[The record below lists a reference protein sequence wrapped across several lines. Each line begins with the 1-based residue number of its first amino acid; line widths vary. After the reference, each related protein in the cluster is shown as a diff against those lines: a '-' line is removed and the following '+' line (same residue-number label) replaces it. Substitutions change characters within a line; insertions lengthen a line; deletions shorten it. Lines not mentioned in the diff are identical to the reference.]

1 MPNGLRGQHP
11 RTNSKLMDTLHAG
24 SKKDRKNAKDGAV
37 SAAVTKLAAGKFA
50 NGSPT
55 KSPASNASSPPVNSP
70 DIRPIAPGPSPYDGH
85 PTVSPTLDALSTTSV
100 SASTTTS
107 TNHEWPRGG
116 LAGSPGNLISLM
128 GESPPTQPSSYEDS
142 GRLQHGWTVQ
152 RQSLTPQTASPSPPN
167 SMPNH
172 MKRPLSFQMDAQYPL
187 EAYQQPAAAAAYRRM
202 SMQSHLSH
210 ARVGSQ
216 PPLPHQP
223 QPHFYSAPDIDFDM
237 ASKAGMKAG
246 DKNYHFG
253 FDVLPSSHSEFVPGS
268 DNVALA
274 GYEGGLEIYSVTKRG
289 LDRVAGIKGLRGGVY
304 NAKVLPWSFFTDKD
318 HIGPLVAVVVHG
330 PVLPQAS
337 PDIAIQAASEHIA
350 EESAH
355 TPGSPR
361 ADGSQKAA
369 SSGRYTP
376 TIEFYQTTVEVYS
389 LKTGKLVD
397 VLLQAPKVPLST
409 PVTSPIFQAPP
420 PTGAFIIKAD
430 AGSIAV
436 ASGTSGE
443 CWLYRQIPDTIDGQ
457 GRFGCVGK
465 LWTSLQQPPR
475 GEVSEDGERRHSPAP
490 PRPNPQTPILSL
502 NGKWIAYC
510 PPAASSQISLRA
522 HIPIPV
528 LGKAPGIS
536 SVTSPVL
543 PAITGSVDSPM
554 SESMVNKIMRET
566 TQELISGAK
575 WVGQQGL
582 QAWNS
587 YWNKN
592 ASQAPSQ
599 QSRSPPLTSQQW
611 TGSYPPR
618 HDVPQFPPTHGTP
631 GQAVTKDPG
640 LVSILDLD
648 GLPAS
653 ATLHPLITFA
663 SPLGCSF
670 LSFSP
675 TGLSLFTA
683 SGKGDVQTVWDLM
696 CLQYTKSSPL
706 QVSATN
712 NAMGPR
718 VRQVAQ
724 FSRMTVARIV
734 EVAWS
739 KPNGERIAMV
749 TERGTVHLL
758 DMPSSA
764 FTWPPPRRRKAT
776 EENGAPASDAPSSAV
791 SIASSAFG
799 AAYHAARPLITRPRR
814 SSANAQGL
822 AGGNFVDS
830 ASVGG
835 RALAASI
842 THSIG
847 KTGVAINQLRHTGEN
862 RVSLPQS
869 PSLPAA
875 SCVVWITGR
884 KYHTLYV
891 VGDGVV
897 RSFPSKTRRPAAMPN
912 QQRQARGSR
921 YKDFKVPALPD
932 DGLAPAVRQFI
943 DADEYLDLSDREMD
957 VGKTL
962 TLDPRARPLQIDLS
976 AEASIPQA
984 EIESSAPYQPFH
996 TDRRVS
1002 LYEFSGQATTQ
1013 PSLATLMAE
1022 TSLEERTAPKQKKR
1036 QQRTQ
1041 QQYTTVETTA
1051 LQAWAF
1057 GQPLN
1062 LVKLEL
1068 GRHSI
1073 SEDEFNLSDDHRAL
1087 PLSSMERVMHRGE
1100 NGDEIVVT
1108 TRRRRGARHPED
1120 EDGFFEDDC
1129 EVLDFADQRV

>member
-1 MPNGLRGQHP
+1 MNILK
-11 RTNSKLMDTLHAG
+11 TG
-24 SKKDRKNAKDGAV
+24 SKKDRKNAKDGGV

-50 NGSPT
+50 NGSPS
-55 KSPASNASSPPVNSP
+55 KSPPSDASSPPVNSP
-70 DIRPIAPGPSPYDGH
+70 DIRPIAQGSSPYDGH
-85 PTVSPTLDALSTTSV
+85 PTISPTLDALSTTSV
-100 SASTTTS
+100 SASTAAS
-107 TNHEWPRGG
+107 TNHEWARGG

-142 GRLQHGWTVQ
+142 GRLHHGWAVQ

-187 EAYQQPAAAAAYRRM
+187 EAYHQPAAAAAFRRS
-202 SMQSHLSH
+202 SMQSQLSY
-210 ARVGSQ
+210 ARVGSH

-223 QPHFYSAPDIDFDM
+223 QPHFYGAPDIDFDM
-237 ASKAGMKAG
+237 ASKAGLKAG
-246 DKNYHFG
+246 DKGYHFG
-253 FDVLPSSHSEFVPGS
+253 FDNLPSPHTELVPGS

-274 GYEGGLEIYSVTKRG
+274 GYEGGLEVYSVTKRG
-289 LDRVAGIKGLRGGVY
+289 LDRVAGLKGLRGGVY
-304 NAKVLPWSFFTDKD
+304 NAKILPWSTPNDQAEL
-318 HIGPLVAVVVHG
+318 GPLVAVVVHG
-330 PVLPQAS
+330 PVLPQTS
-337 PDIAIQAASEHIA
+337 PEIAIQTANETIA
-350 EESAH
+350 EEREV
-355 TPGSPR
+355 PGSPR
-361 ADGSQKAA
+361 ADGSQKGGP
-369 SSGRYTP
+369 SGRFTP
-376 TIEFYQTTVEVYS
+376 AIEFYQTSVELHS

-409 PVTSPIFQAPP
+409 PVTSPIFKAPP
-420 PTGAFIIKAD
+420 PTGAFTVKAD
-430 AGSIAV
+430 AGNIV
-436 ASGTSGE
+436 IASGVSGE
-443 CWLYRQIPDTIDGQ
+443 CWVYRQIVDVVD
-457 GRFGCVGK
+457 
-465 LWTSLQQPPR
+465 
-475 GEVSEDGERRHSPAP
+475 SP
-490 PRPNPQTPILSL
+490 
-502 NGKWIAYC
+502 IA
-510 PPAASSQISLRA
+510 LRA
-522 HIPIPV
+522 HVPVPIF
-528 LGKAPGIS
+528 GKAPGIA
-536 SVTSPVL
+536 SVTSPVV
-543 PAITGSVDSPM
+543 PGVTGAVDSPM
-554 SESMVNKIMRET
+554 AESMVNKIMRET

-587 YWNKN
+587 YWNKSAN
-592 ASQAPSQ
+592 QTPPQ
-599 QSRSPPLTSQQW
+599 QPRSPPLAAQQW
-611 TGSYPPR
+611 AGSYPPR
-618 HDVPQFPPTHGTP
+618 HDAPQFPPTHGTP
-631 GQAVTKDPG
+631 GQAVTKCLYPG
-640 LVSILDLD
+640 P
-648 GLPAS
+648 G
-653 ATLHPLITFA
+653 H
-663 SPLGCSF
+663 F

-696 CLQYTKSSPL
+696 CIQYTKSSPL
-706 QVSATN
+706 QVLASN
-712 NAMGPR
+712 SAMGPR

-764 FTWPPPRRRKAT
+764 FTWPSPRRRKAT

-814 SSANAQGL
+814 SSSNAQGV
-822 AGGNFVDS
+822 AHGNFVDS

-835 RALAASI
+835 RAIAASI
-842 THSIG
+842 SHSLG

-869 PSLPAA
+869 QWLPTA

-891 VGDGVV
+891 VGDGLV
-897 RSFPSKTRRPAAMPN
+897 RSYPSKTRRPAPTPPKQRMP
-912 QQRQARGSR
+912 RGSR

-932 DGLAPAVRQFI
+932 DGFAPAVRQFI
-943 DADEYLDLSDREMD
+943 DSDEYLDLSDREMD
-957 VGKTL
+957 AGNTL
-962 TLDPRARPLQIDLS
+962 TLDPRARPLHADLS

-1002 LYEFSGQATTQ
+1002 LFEYNEQASNPT
-1013 PSLATLMAE
+1013 PSLAALMAE
-1022 TSLEERTAPKQKKR
+1022 TNLDERPTPKQKKR
-1036 QQRTQ
+1036 QQRPQ
-1041 QQYTTVETTA
+1041 VSYNPVEPNTS
-1051 LQAWAF
+1051 QAWAF

-1062 LVKLEL
+1062 MVRLDV
-1068 GRHSI
+1068 GHHSV
-1073 SEDEFNLSDDHRAL
+1073 SEDEFNISDDHRAL

-1108 TRRRRGARHPED
+1108 TRRRRGARHAED

>member
-1 MPNGLRGQHP
+1 MP
-11 RTNSKLMDTLHAG
+11 S

-37 SAAVTKLAAGKFA
+37 TAAVTKLAAGKFA
-50 NGSPT
+50 NGSPS
-55 KSPASNASSPPVNSP
+55 KSPPSDSSSPPVNSP
-70 DIRPIAPGPSPYDGH
+70 DIRPIAQDPSPYDGH
-85 PTVSPTLDALSTTSV
+85 PAVSPSLDALSTTSV
-100 SASTTTS
+100 SAASTT
-107 TNHEWPRGG
+107 NDWARGAG
-116 LAGSPGNLISLM
+116 LAGSPSNLISLM

-142 GRLQHGWTVQ
+142 GRLRHGWAVQ
-152 RQSLTPQTASPSPPN
+152 RQPLTPQTASPSPPN

-172 MKRPLSFQMDAQYPL
+172 MKRPLSFQMDAQFPL
-187 EAYQQPAAAAAYRRM
+187 EAYHHPTAAAAYRRS
-202 SMQSHLSH
+202 SMQSQLSH
-210 ARVGSQ
+210 ARAARNLRSPTRPSPISMV
-216 PPLPHQP
+216 LPTSTLIWLP
-223 QPHFYSAPDIDFDM
+223 RP
-237 ASKAGMKAG
+237 AG
-246 DKNYHFG
+246 DKGYYFG
-253 FDVLPSSHSEFVPGS
+253 FDTLPAPHTEFVPGS
-268 DNVALA
+268 ANVVLA
-274 GYEGGLEIYSVTKRG
+274 GYEGGLEVYSVTKRG
-289 LDRVAGIKGLRGGVY
+289 LDRVAGLKGLRGGVY
-304 NAKVLPWSFFTDKD
+304 DAKVLPWSTPVGSADNS
-318 HIGPLVAVVVHG
+318 PLVAVVVHG

-337 PDIAIQAASEHIA
+337 PEIAIQSAN
-350 EESAH
+350 ESVADDRAD

-361 ADGSQKAA
+361 TDGSQKGGP
-369 SSGRYTP
+369 SGRFTP
-376 TIEFYQTTVEVYS
+376 AIEFYQTSVELYS
-389 LKTGKLVD
+389 LRTGKLVD
-397 VLLQAPKVPLST
+397 VLLQAPKVPLPT
-409 PVTSPIFQAPP
+409 PVTSPIFKAPP
-420 PTGAFIIKAD
+420 PTGAFTIKAD
-430 AGSIAV
+430 AGNLVV

-443 CWLYRQIPDTIDGQ
+443 CWIYRAIVGSNESTTS
-457 GRFGCVGK
+457 RFGCVGK
-465 LWTSLQQPPR
+465 IWTSVQQPPR
-475 GEVSEDGERRHSPAP
+475 GEVAEEAERRHSPAP
-490 PRPNPQTPILSL
+490 PRPSPQTPILSL
-502 NGKWIAYC
+502 NGKWVAYC
-510 PPAASSQISLRA
+510 PPAASSQIALRA
-522 HIPIPV
+522 HVPV
-528 LGKAPGIS
+528 PLLGKAPGIS

-543 PAITGSVDSPM
+543 PAVTGSVDSPM
-554 SESMVNKIMRET
+554 AESMVNKIMRET

-592 ASQAPSQ
+592 TNQTPSS

-611 TGSYPPR
+611 AGSYPPR
-618 HDVPQFPPTHGTP
+618 HDAPQFPPTHGTP

-640 LVSILDLD
+640 LVSILDMD

-696 CLQYTKSSPL
+696 CIQYTKSSPL
-706 QVSATN
+706 QVSAATS
-712 NAMGPR
+712 AVGPR

-734 EVAWS
+734 DVAWS

-776 EENGAPASDAPSSAV
+776 EENGAPSSDAPSSAV

-814 SSANAQGL
+814 SSVNTQGL
-822 AGGNFVDS
+822 ATGGNFVDS

-835 RALAASI
+835 RAIAASI
-842 THSIG
+842 SHSLG

-869 PSLPAA
+869 SALPAS

-891 VGDGVV
+891 VGDGLV
-897 RSFPSKTRRPAAMPN
+897 RSFPSKTRRSPAASSK
-912 QQRQARGSR
+912 QRAPRGLR
-921 YKDFKVPALPD
+921 YKDFKVPVLPD
-932 DGLAPAVRQFI
+932 DGLSPAVRQFI
-943 DADEYLDLSDREMD
+943 DSDEHLDLSDREMD
-957 VGKTL
+957 AGKTL
-962 TLDPRARPLQIDLS
+962 TLDPRARPLQVDLS

-1002 LYEFSGQATTQ
+1002 LYEYGGQSAAALP
-1013 PSLATLMAE
+1013 PSLAALMAD
-1022 TSLEERTAPKQKKR
+1022 TTLEDHATPKQKKR
-1036 QQRTQ
+1036 QQRSRAQHTPI
-1041 QQYTTVETTA
+1041 ETD
-1051 LQAWAF
+1051 LSQPWAF

-1062 LVKLEL
+1062 LIKLDT
-1068 GRHSI
+1068 GHHSI
-1073 SEDEFNLSDDHRAL
+1073 SEDEFSVSDDHRAL

-1108 TRRRRGARHPED
+1108 TRRRRGARHMED

>member
-1 MPNGLRGQHP
+1 MVQ
-11 RTNSKLMDTLHAG
+11 KLTTSPTG

-50 NGSPT
+50 NGSPF
-55 KSPASNASSPPVNSP
+55 KSPPSDASSPPVNSP
-70 DIRPIAPGPSPYDGH
+70 SIRPIAQGPSPYDGH
-85 PTVSPTLDALSTTSV
+85 PTVSPSLDALSTTSV
-100 SASTTTS
+100 SASTAAS

-142 GRLQHGWTVQ
+142 GRLHHGWTVQ

-172 MKRPLSFQMDAQYPL
+172 MKRPLSFQLDAQYPL
-187 EAYQQPAAAAAYRRM
+187 EAYHQPAAAAAYRRS

-210 ARVGSQ
+210 ARTGSQ

-223 QPHFYSAPDIDFDM
+223 QPHFYSAPDLDFDM
-237 ASKAGMKAG
+237 ASKAGLKAG
-246 DKNYHFG
+246 DKGYHFG
-253 FDVLPSSHSEFVPGS
+253 FDILPSAHTEFTPGS
-268 DNVALA
+268 DSVALA
-274 GYEGGLEIYSVTKRG
+274 GYEGGLDVYSVSKRG
-289 LDRVAGIKGLRGGVY
+289 LDRVAGLKGLRGGVY
-304 NAKVLPWSFFTDKD
+304 GAKILPWSTPGDKAD
-318 HIGPLVAVVVHG
+318 LCPIVAVVVHG
-330 PVLPQAS
+330 PVLPQTS
-337 PDIAIQAASEHIA
+337 PEIAIQAANDAIADEPSEV
-350 EESAH
+350 
-355 TPGSPR
+355 PGSPR
-361 ADGSQKAA
+361 ADGSQKGTP
-369 SSGRYTP
+369 SGRFTP
-376 TIEFYQTTVEVYS
+376 SIEYYQTTVELYS
-389 LKTGKLVD
+389 LKTGKLID

-409 PVTSPIFQAPP
+409 PVNSPVFKAPP
-420 PTGAFIIKAD
+420 PTGAFNVKAD
-430 AGSIAV
+430 SGNIAV
-436 ASGTSGE
+436 ASGASGE
-443 CWLYRQIPDTIDGQ
+443 CWVYRQILDSNEGLV
-457 GRFGCVGK
+457 RFGCVGK

-475 GEVSEDGERRHSPAP
+475 GDFAEDAERRQSPVP
-490 PRPNPQTPILSL
+490 PRPNPQTPIFSL

-510 PPAASSQISLRA
+510 PPAASSQIALRA
-522 HIPIPV
+522 QVPVPI

-543 PAITGSVDSPM
+543 PAVTGAVDSPM
-554 SESMVNKIMRET
+554 PESVVNKIMRET

-592 ASQAPSQ
+592 ANQPPPQQA
-599 QSRSPPLTSQQW
+599 RSPPMASQPW
-611 TGSYPPR
+611 AGSYPPR

-640 LVSILDLD
+640 VVSILDLD
-648 GLPAS
+648 SLPAS
-653 ATLHPLITFA
+653 TTLHPLITFA

-696 CLQYTKSSPL
+696 CIQYTKSSPL
-706 QVSATN
+706 QVSAAN
-712 NAMGPR
+712 NVVGPR

-776 EENGAPASDAPSSAV
+776 DENGAPASDAPSSAV

-799 AAYHAARPLITRPRR
+799 AAVQAARPLITRPRR
-814 SSANAQGL
+814 SSVNAQGL

-835 RALAASI
+835 RALAASMRN
-842 THSIG
+842 SLG

-869 PSLPAA
+869 QSLPTA
-875 SCVVWITGR
+875 SCVMWITGR
-884 KYHTLYV
+884 RYHTLYV
-891 VGDGVV
+891 VGDGLV
-897 RSFPSKTRRPAAMPN
+897 RSFPSKTRRPAPTP
-912 QQRQARGSR
+912 QRTPRGSR

-932 DGLAPAVRQFI
+932 EGFAPAVRQFI
-943 DADEYLDLSDREMD
+943 DSDEYLDLSDREMD
-957 VGKTL
+957 AGNTL
-962 TLDPRARPLQIDLS
+962 TLDPRSKPLHVDLS

-1002 LYEFSGQATTQ
+1002 LYEYGGQVSATHT
-1013 PSLATLMAE
+1013 PSLAALMAE
-1022 TSLEERTAPKQKKR
+1022 TNLEDRLTPKQKKK
-1036 QQRTQ
+1036 QQRLQVQDTP
-1041 QQYTTVETTA
+1041 VEPDA
-1051 LQAWAF
+1051 SDAWAF

-1062 LVKLEL
+1062 MAKLDL
-1068 GRHSI
+1068 GHHSSV
-1073 SEDEFNLSDDHRAL
+1073 SEDEFNTSDDHRAL

-1108 TRRRRGARHPED
+1108 TRRRRGARLAED

>member
-1 MPNGLRGQHP
+1 MP
-11 RTNSKLMDTLHAG
+11 S

-37 SAAVTKLAAGKFA
+37 SAAATKLAAGKFT

-55 KSPASNASSPPVNSP
+55 KSPPFDASSPPVNSP
-70 DIRPIAPGPSPYDGH
+70 DIRPIAQGPSPYDGH
-85 PTVSPTLDALSTTSV
+85 PAISPSLDALSTTSA
-100 SASTTTS
+100 SAAST
-107 TNHEWPRGG
+107 NQDWARGG
-116 LAGSPGNLISLM
+116 LSGSPGNLISLM

-142 GRLQHGWTVQ
+142 GRLHHGWTVQ

-172 MKRPLSFQMDAQYPL
+172 MKRPLSFQMDSQFPL
-187 EAYQQPAAAAAYRRM
+187 EAYHQPAAAAAYRRS
-202 SMQSHLSH
+202 SMQSQLSH
-210 ARVGSQ
+210 ARVGPQ
-216 PPLPHQP
+216 PPLPHQA
-223 QPHFYSAPDIDFDM
+223 QPHFYGAPDIDFDM
-237 ASKAGMKAG
+237 ASNAGMKAG
-246 DKNYHFG
+246 DKGYYFG
-253 FDVLPSSHSEFVPGS
+253 FDKLPSAHTEFVPGS
-268 DNVALA
+268 DNVVLA
-274 GYEGGLEIYSVTKRG
+274 GYEGGLEVYSVTKRG
-289 LDRVAGIKGLRGGVY
+289 LDRVAGLKGLRGGVY
-304 NAKVLPWSFFTDKD
+304 DAKVLPWSNPGSKVD
-318 HIGPLVAVVVHG
+318 HSPLVAVVIHG
-330 PVLPQAS
+330 PVLPQTS
-337 PDIAIQAASEHIA
+337 PEIAIQAANDRVA
-350 EESAH
+350 EDTAEA
-355 TPGSPR
+355 PGSPR
-361 ADGSQKAA
+361 TDGSQKGGP
-369 SSGRYTP
+369 SGRFTP
-376 TIEFYQTTVEVYS
+376 VIEFYQTSVELYS

-397 VLLQAPKVPLST
+397 VLLQAPKAPLST
-409 PVTSPIFQAPP
+409 PVTSPIFKAPP
-420 PTGAFIIKAD
+420 PTGAFTIKAD
-430 AGSIAV
+430 AGNIVV

-443 CWLYRQIPDTIDGQ
+443 CWVYRSIPDSDEASS
-457 GRFGCVGK
+457 RFGCVGK

-475 GEVSEDGERRHSPAP
+475 GEVAEEAERRHSPAP

-510 PPAASSQISLRA
+510 PPAASSQIALRA
-522 HIPIPV
+522 HVPVPV

-543 PAITGSVDSPM
+543 PAVTGSVDSPM
-554 SESMVNKIMRET
+554 AESMVNKIMRET

-592 ASQAPSQ
+592 TNQMPPS
-599 QSRSPPLTSQQW
+599 QSRSPPLTTQQW
-611 TGSYPPR
+611 AGSYPPR
-618 HDVPQFPPTHGTP
+618 HDAPQFPPTHGTP
-631 GQAVTKDPG
+631 GHAVTKDPG
-640 LVSILDLD
+640 LVSILDMDSLRT
-648 GLPAS
+648 S

-696 CLQYTKSSPL
+696 CIQYTKSSPL
-706 QVSATN
+706 QVSAAN
-712 NAMGPR
+712 NAAGPR

-734 EVAWS
+734 DVAWS

-814 SSANAQGL
+814 SSVNAQGL

-835 RALAASI
+835 RAIAASI
-842 THSIG
+842 SHSLG
-847 KTGVAINQLRHTGEN
+847 KTGVAINQLRHTGDN

-869 PSLPAA
+869 STLPGS

-891 VGDGVV
+891 VGDGLV
-897 RSFPSKTRRPAAMPN
+897 RSFPSKTRRSSSAPSK
-912 QQRQARGSR
+912 QRTARGLR
-921 YKDFKVPALPD
+921 YKDFRFPALPV
-932 DGLAPAVRQFI
+932 DGLSPAVRQFI
-943 DADEYLDLSDREMD
+943 DSDEYLDLSDRELD
-957 VGKTL
+957 AGKKTL
-962 TLDPRARPLQIDLS
+962 TLDPRARPLQVDLS

-1002 LYEFSGQATTQ
+1002 LYEYGGPSAVLQ
-1013 PSLATLMAE
+1013 PSLAALMAD
-1022 TSLEERTAPKQKKR
+1022 TTLEDQATPKQKKR
-1036 QQRTQ
+1036 QQRSRAQHTP
-1041 QQYTTVETTA
+1041 VETDSP
-1051 LQAWAF
+1051 QPWAF

-1062 LVKLEL
+1062 LVKLDT
-1068 GRHSI
+1068 GHHSI
-1073 SEDEFNLSDDHRAL
+1073 SEDEFNISDDHRAL

-1108 TRRRRGARHPED
+1108 TRRRRGARHMED

>member
-1 MPNGLRGQHP
+1 MNILK
-11 RTNSKLMDTLHAG
+11 TG
-24 SKKDRKNAKDGAV
+24 SKKDRKNAKDGGV

-50 NGSPT
+50 NGSPS
-55 KSPASNASSPPVNSP
+55 KSPPSDASSPPVNSP
-70 DIRPIAPGPSPYDGH
+70 NIRPIAQGSSPYDGH
-85 PTVSPTLDALSTTSV
+85 PTISPTLDALSTTSV
-100 SASTTTS
+100 SASTAAS
-107 TNHEWPRGG
+107 TNHEWARGG

-142 GRLQHGWTVQ
+142 GRLHHGWAVQ

-187 EAYQQPAAAAAYRRM
+187 EAYHQPAAAAAFRRS
-202 SMQSHLSH
+202 SMQSQLSH
-210 ARVGSQ
+210 ARVGSH

-223 QPHFYSAPDIDFDM
+223 QPHFYGAPDIDFDM
-237 ASKAGMKAG
+237 ASKAGLKAG
-246 DKNYHFG
+246 DKGYHFG
-253 FDVLPSSHSEFVPGS
+253 FDNLPSPHTELVPGS

-274 GYEGGLEIYSVTKRG
+274 GYEGGLEVYSVSKRG
-289 LDRVAGIKGLRGGVY
+289 LERVAGLKGLRGGVY
-304 NAKVLPWSFFTDKD
+304 NAKILPWSTPNEQAEL
-318 HIGPLVAVVVHG
+318 GPLVAVVVHG
-330 PVLPQAS
+330 PVLPQTS
-337 PDIAIQAASEHIA
+337 PEIAIQAANETIA
-350 EESAH
+350 GERDV
-355 TPGSPR
+355 PGSPR
-361 ADGSQKAA
+361 ADGSQKGGP
-369 SSGRYTP
+369 SGRFTP
-376 TIEFYQTTVEVYS
+376 AIEFYQTSVELYS

-409 PVTSPIFQAPP
+409 PVTSPIFKAPP
-420 PTGAFIIKAD
+420 PTGAFTVKAD
-430 AGSIAV
+430 AGNIV
-436 ASGTSGE
+436 IASGVSGE
-443 CWLYRQIPDTIDGQ
+443 CWVYRQIVDVVDSPV
-457 GRFGCVGK
+457 RFGCVGK
-465 LWTSLQQPPR
+465 LWTSLQQLPR
-475 GEVSEDGERRHSPAP
+475 GEVAEEAERRHSPAP

-502 NGKWIAYC
+502 NGKWLAYC
-510 PPAASSQISLRA
+510 PPAANSQIALRA
-522 HIPIPV
+522 HVPVPIF
-528 LGKAPGIS
+528 GKAPGIA
-536 SVTSPVL
+536 SVTSPVV
-543 PAITGSVDSPM
+543 PGVTGAVDSPM
-554 SESMVNKIMRET
+554 AESMVNKIMRET

-587 YWNKN
+587 YWNKGAN
-592 ASQAPSQ
+592 QTPPQ
-599 QSRSPPLTSQQW
+599 QPRSPPLAAQQW
-611 TGSYPPR
+611 AGSYPPR
-618 HDVPQFPPTHGTP
+618 HDAPQFPPTHGTP

-648 GLPAS
+648 SLPTS
-653 ATLHPLITFA
+653 AVLHPLITFA

-696 CLQYTKSSPL
+696 CIQYTKSSPL
-706 QVSATN
+706 QVSTSN
-712 NAMGPR
+712 SAMGPR

-734 EVAWS
+734 DVAWS

-814 SSANAQGL
+814 SSSNAQGV
-822 AGGNFVDS
+822 AHGNFVDS

-835 RALAASI
+835 RAIAASI
-842 THSIG
+842 SHSLG

-869 PSLPAA
+869 QWLPTA

-891 VGDGVV
+891 VGDGLV
-897 RSFPSKTRRPAAMPN
+897 RSYPSKTRRPAPTPPKQRMP
-912 QQRQARGSR
+912 RGSR

-932 DGLAPAVRQFI
+932 DGFAPAVRQFI
-943 DADEYLDLSDREMD
+943 DSDEYLDLSDREMD
-957 VGKTL
+957 AGNTL
-962 TLDPRARPLQIDLS
+962 TLDPRARPLHADLS

-1002 LYEFSGQATTQ
+1002 LFEYNEQASNPT

-1022 TSLEERTAPKQKKR
+1022 TNLDERPTPKQKKR
-1036 QQRTQ
+1036 QQRPQTS
-1041 QQYTTVETTA
+1041 YTPVEPNTS
-1051 LQAWAF
+1051 QAWAF

-1062 LVKLEL
+1062 MVRLDH
-1068 GRHSI
+1068 GHHSV
-1073 SEDEFNLSDDHRAL
+1073 SEDEFNISDDHRAL

-1108 TRRRRGARHPED
+1108 TRRRRGARHAED

>member
-1 MPNGLRGQHP
+1 MPSP
-11 RTNSKLMDTLHAG
+11 PG

-50 NGSPT
+50 NGSAS
-55 KSPASNASSPPVNSP
+55 KSPASDASSPPVNSP
-70 DIRPIAPGPSPYDGH
+70 DIRPITQGSSPYDGP
-85 PTVSPTLDALSTTSV
+85 PTISPTLDALSTTSV
-100 SASTTTS
+100 SASTAAS
-107 TNHEWPRGG
+107 TNHDWARGA
-116 LAGSPGNLISLM
+116 LADSPGNLISLM

-142 GRLQHGWTVQ
+142 SRLHHGWAVH

-172 MKRPLSFQMDAQYPL
+172 MKRPLSFQMDAQFPL
-187 EAYQQPAAAAAYRRM
+187 EAYHQPAAAAAYRRS
-202 SMQSHLSH
+202 SMQSQLPH

-216 PPLPHQP
+216 PPLPHHP
-223 QPHFYSAPDIDFDM
+223 QPHFYGAPELDFDM
-237 ASKAGMKAG
+237 ASKAGLKAG
-246 DKNYHFG
+246 EKGYHFG
-253 FDVLPSSHSEFVPGS
+253 FDTLPSSTTEFVPGS
-268 DNVALA
+268 DNVVLA
-274 GYEGGLEIYSVTKRG
+274 GYEGGLEVYSVNKRG
-289 LDRVAGIKGLRGGVY
+289 PDRVAGLKGLRGGVY
-304 NAKVLPWSFFTDKD
+304 NAKVLPWSTSGDKVD
-318 HIGPLVAVVVHG
+318 QYPLVVVVIHG

-337 PDIAIQAASEHIA
+337 PEIAIQAANDSIA
-350 EESAH
+350 EDRAD

-361 ADGSQKAA
+361 ADGSQKAGH
-369 SSGRYTP
+369 SGRFTP
-376 TIEFYQTTVEVYS
+376 SIAFYQTTVEVYS
-389 LKTGKLVD
+389 FKTGKLVD
-397 VLLQAPKVPLST
+397 VLLEAPKVPLST
-409 PVTSPIFQAPP
+409 PVTSPIFKAPP
-420 PTGAFIIKAD
+420 PTGAFTVKAD
-430 AGSIAV
+430 AGHVAV
-436 ASGTSGE
+436 ASGISGE
-443 CWLYRQIPDTIDGQ
+443 CWIYRSAMDSSNGAVH
-457 GRFGCVGK
+457 FGCVGK

-475 GEVSEDGERRHSPAP
+475 GEVSEDAERRHSPAP
-490 PRPNPQTPILSL
+490 PRPSPQAPIFSL
-502 NGKWIAYC
+502 NGKWLAYS
-510 PPAASSQISLRA
+510 PPAASSQIALRA
-522 HIPIPV
+522 HVSVPI

-543 PAITGSVDSPM
+543 PVITGSVDSPM
-554 SESMVNKIMRET
+554 SESVVNKIMRET
-566 TQELISGAK
+566 TQELISGAR

-592 ASQAPSQ
+592 ANQTPPSQ
-599 QSRSPPLTSQQW
+599 PRSPPLAAQPW
-611 TGSYPPR
+611 AGSYPPR
-618 HDVPQFPPTHGTP
+618 HDMPQFPPTHGTP

-640 LVSILDLD
+640 LVSILDVD
-648 GLPAS
+648 GLSSSS
-653 ATLHPLITFA
+653 ALHPLITFP

-675 TGLSLFTA
+675 NGLSLFTA

-696 CLQYTKSSPL
+696 CIQYTKSSPL
-706 QVSATN
+706 QVSASN
-712 NAMGPR
+712 NAVGPR

-734 EVAWS
+734 DVAWS

-776 EENGAPASDAPSSAV
+776 EENGAPASDAPTSAV

-799 AAYHAARPLITRPRR
+799 AAVQAARPLITRPRR
-814 SSANAQGL
+814 SSVNAQGL
-822 AGGNFVDS
+822 ANGNFVDS

-835 RALAASI
+835 RAIAASI
-842 THSIG
+842 SHSLG
-847 KTGVAINQLRHTGEN
+847 KTGVAINQLRHTGDN

-869 PSLPAA
+869 SLLPSA
-875 SCVVWITGR
+875 SCVVWIIGR
-884 KYHTLYV
+884 KYHTLYA
-891 VGDGVV
+891 VGDGLV
-897 RSFPSKTRRPAAMPN
+897 RTFPSKTRRPSSVSTKQRMP
-912 QQRQARGSR
+912 RGLR
-921 YKDFKVPALPD
+921 YKDFKILTLPD
-932 DGLAPAVRQFI
+932 NGFAPAVRQFI
-943 DADEYLDLSDREMD
+943 DSDEYLELSDREMD
-957 VGKTL
+957 AGNTL
-962 TLDPRARPLQIDLS
+962 TLEPRPRPLQIDLS

-1002 LYEFSGQATTQ
+1002 LYEYGTHSATTQ
-1013 PSLATLMAE
+1013 APSLAALMAE
-1022 TSLEERTAPKQKKR
+1022 NNLEDRVMPKQKKK
-1036 QQRTQ
+1036 QQRALA
-1041 QQYTTVETTA
+1041 QYAPAEA
-1051 LQAWAF
+1051 ISSQPWAF

-1062 LVKLEL
+1062 FVKLDL
-1068 GRHSI
+1068 GHHSV
-1073 SEDEFNLSDDHRAL
+1073 SEDEFNISDDHRAL

>member
-1 MPNGLRGQHP
+1 MP
-11 RTNSKLMDTLHAG
+11 S

-50 NGSPT
+50 NGSPS
-55 KSPASNASSPPVNSP
+55 KSPPFDASSPPVNSP
-70 DIRPIAPGPSPYDGH
+70 DIRPIAQGPSPYDGH
-85 PTVSPTLDALSTTSV
+85 PAISPSLDALSTTSA
-100 SASTTTS
+100 SAAST
-107 TNHEWPRGG
+107 NQDWARGV
-116 LAGSPGNLISLM
+116 LSGSPGNLISLM

-142 GRLQHGWTVQ
+142 GRLHHGWTVQ

-172 MKRPLSFQMDAQYPL
+172 MKRPLSFQMDSQFAL
-187 EAYQQPAAAAAYRRM
+187 EAYHQPAAAAAYRRS
-202 SMQSHLSH
+202 SMQSQLSH
-210 ARVGSQ
+210 ARVGPQ
-216 PPLPHQP
+216 PPLPHQA
-223 QPHFYSAPDIDFDM
+223 QPHFYGAPDIDFDM
-237 ASKAGMKAG
+237 PSKAGMKAG
-246 DKNYHFG
+246 DKGYYFG
-253 FDVLPSSHSEFVPGS
+253 FDTLPSAHTEFVPGS

-274 GYEGGLEIYSVTKRG
+274 GYEGGLEVYSVSKRG
-289 LDRVAGIKGLRGGVY
+289 LSRIAGLKGLRGGVY
-304 NAKVLPWSFFTDKD
+304 DAKILPWSNPGSRVDNS
-318 HIGPLVAVVVHG
+318 PLVAVVIHG
-330 PVLPQAS
+330 PVLPQTS
-337 PDIAIQAASEHIA
+337 PEIAIQAANDRAA
-350 EESAH
+350 EDTAE

-361 ADGSQKAA
+361 TDGSQKGGP
-369 SSGRYTP
+369 SGRFTP
-376 TIEFYQTTVEVYS
+376 VIEFYQTSVELYS

-397 VLLQAPKVPLST
+397 VLLQAPKASLST
-409 PVTSPIFQAPP
+409 PVTSPIFKAPP
-420 PTGAFIIKAD
+420 PTGAFTIKAD
-430 AGSIAV
+430 AGNIVV

-443 CWLYRQIPDTIDGQ
+443 CWVYRSIPDSDEGSS
-457 GRFGCVGK
+457 RFGCVGK

-475 GEVSEDGERRHSPAP
+475 GEVAEEGERRHSPAP

-510 PPAASSQISLRA
+510 PPAASSQIALRA
-522 HIPIPV
+522 HVPV
-528 LGKAPGIS
+528 PVFGKAPGIS

-543 PAITGSVDSPM
+543 PAVTGSVDSPM
-554 SESMVNKIMRET
+554 AESMVNKIMRET

-592 ASQAPSQ
+592 TNQVPPL
-599 QSRSPPLTSQQW
+599 QSRSPPLSAQQW
-611 TGSYPPR
+611 AGSYPPR

-640 LVSILDLD
+640 LVSILDMD
-648 GLPAS
+648 SLPAS

-696 CLQYTKSSPL
+696 CVQYTKSSPL
-706 QVSATN
+706 QVSAANN
-712 NAMGPR
+712 NAAGPR

-835 RALAASI
+835 RAIAASI
-842 THSIG
+842 SHSLG
-847 KTGVAINQLRHTGEN
+847 KTGVAINQLRHTGDN

-869 PSLPAA
+869 STLPGS

-891 VGDGVV
+891 VGDGLV
-897 RSFPSKTRRPAAMPN
+897 RTFPSKTRRSSTAPSK
-912 QQRQARGSR
+912 QRTARGLR
-921 YKDFKVPALPD
+921 YKDFKIPALPV
-932 DGLAPAVRQFI
+932 DGLSPAVRQFI
-943 DADEYLDLSDREMD
+943 DSDECLDFSDRELD
-957 VGKTL
+957 AGKTL
-962 TLDPRARPLQIDLS
+962 TLDPRARPLQVDLS

-1002 LYEFSGQATTQ
+1002 LYEYGGQSAALP
-1013 PSLATLMAE
+1013 PSLAALMADA
-1022 TSLEERTAPKQKKR
+1022 TLEDQATPKQRRR
-1036 QQRTQ
+1036 QQQRSRAQHTP
-1041 QQYTTVETTA
+1041 VETDSS
-1051 LQAWAF
+1051 QPWAF

-1062 LVKLEL
+1062 LVKLDT
-1068 GRHSI
+1068 GHHSI
-1073 SEDEFNLSDDHRAL
+1073 SEDEFNISDDHRAL

-1108 TRRRRGARHPED
+1108 TRRRRGARHMED